1 MVLGP
6 RFCARACT
14 HFPSPLAGQGY
25 RIWQRRAFLP
35 LPSGRGRDPA
45 RQRWE
50 GEGEL
55 PSPSR
60 ACGAGPPERLSK
72 GLSPMGRG
80 DIGASVKCNR
90 PALRGRAGR
99 GVARAA
105 HQASR
110 STPSAHALAA
120 LSKLRQHPPPFLP
133 RPFDMRSGGGG
144 AEHKICASPSGF
156 AGTTKKRFDLKRSR
170 FKGAVLSFAAILS
183 LLATAATAAD
193 NLPPN
198 SNECASPRASRSAP
212 IVDGHR
218 LQPRACA
225 FATSPDVSK
234 HDARVVDELYRELIG
249 QSATTPPSPPAKD
262 RR

>member
-1 MVLGP
+1 MQ
-6 RFCARACT
+6 
-14 HFPSPLAGQGY
+14 SPCLAG
-25 RIWQRRAFLP
+25 
-35 LPSGRGRDPA
+35 
-45 RQRWE
+45 E
-50 GEGEL
+50 
-55 PSPSR
+55 
-60 ACGAGPPERLSK
+60 
-72 GLSPMGRG
+72 
-80 DIGASVKCNR
+80 
-90 PALRGRAGR
+90 GRAGGR
-99 GVARAA
+99 ARSAPSIAQHTISTRSRRIIEAA
-105 HQASR
+105 TA
-110 STPSAHALAA
+110 
-120 LSKLRQHPPPFLP
+120 PPPFLP